1 VKNVRKRGY
10 LCLLQMFLKQMP
22 DEVAAWVGLVDQ
34 EKLEDLQ

>member
-1 VKNVRKRGY
+1 
-10 LCLLQMFLKQMP
+10 MFLKQMP